1 VDLTEELRRRIE
13 EYKTQLGQFLLA
25 GGAKNH
31 EDYCRAVG
39 KVEALEYMLS
49 DLADIE
55 KRYMDE

>member
-1 VDLTEELRRRIE
+1 MDMIAELRRRID
-13 EYKTQLGQFLLA
+13 EYKTQIGQFLMT

-39 KVEALEYMLS
+39 KVEALEYLLS
-49 DLADIE
+49 DLSDIE

>member
-1 VDLTEELRRRIE
+1 MDMIAHLRPRFE
-13 EYKTQLGQFLLA
+13 EYKTQIGQFLMT

-39 KVEALEYMLS
+39 KVEALEYLLS
-49 DLADIE
+49 DLSDIE